1 MHPHRHTPAHSSHIH
16 TYAHTH
22 ANRHR
27 NAYTHAPMHTH
38 RHTHTH
44 VHTHTHTCMHTHYN
58 WKFNQQPSQA
68 LTSSAQSWLPASLA
82 SSRGVLPALF
92 SMLARSG
99 RVRSISFMHS
109 VLFSWAHRCS
119 AVLPS
124 CVFLSRLPLWR
135 LVANLSLSHGEDG
148 QRWMKGW
155 NKCKGEAEQ
164 EKSEANM
171 CFKSGSQQTHV
182 RQWHPLNTML
192 PVRQNTCQQ
201 SHNPQTIL
209 FHPFENEYIRILG
222 DWLLPYLPPPPPPTP
237 SCFQWDM
244 AWGRMQLTW

>member
-27 NAYTHAPMHTH
+27 NTYTHAPMHTH

-182 RQWHPLNTML
+182 RQ
-192 PVRQNTCQQ
+192 
-201 SHNPQTIL
+201 
-209 FHPFENEYIRILG
+209 
-222 DWLLPYLPPPPPPTP
+222 
-237 SCFQWDM
+237 
-244 AWGRMQLTW
+244 

>member
-1 MHPHRHTPAHSSHIH
+1 MHPHRHTPLTFTHMHAHM
-16 TYAHTH
+16 
-22 ANRHR
+22 NRHR
-27 NAYTHAPMHTH
+27 NTYTDTHAHMHAH
-38 RHTHTH
+38 AHTHTC
-44 VHTHTHTCMHTHYN
+44 VRACTHTHTHTHACTHKHRHKHTCTHTHAHIHYN

-148 QRWMKGW
+148 ERRTKMEQMQRRSGVR
-155 NKCKGEAEQ
+155 
-164 EKSEANM
+164 EK
-171 CFKSGSQQTHV
+171 
-182 RQWHPLNTML
+182 
-192 PVRQNTCQQ
+192 
-201 SHNPQTIL
+201 
-209 FHPFENEYIRILG
+209 
-222 DWLLPYLPPPPPPTP
+222 
-237 SCFQWDM
+237 
-244 AWGRMQLTW
+244 

>member
-1 MHPHRHTPAHSSHIH
+1 MQHTHTCTPTDTHLHTPLTYTHMLAHMRTDTETH
-16 TYAHTH
+16 TQTHTRTH
-22 ANRHR
+22 AR
-27 NAYTHAPMHTH
+27 MHTH
-38 RHTHTH
+38 IHTHTH
-44 VHTHTHTCMHTHYN
+44 THTHTRACAGTHTHTHTHAHTHTHTCAHTHTHTHMHACIHTHYN

-155 NKCKGEAEQ
+155 NKCKGEAQ
-164 EKSEANM
+164 QDKSEANM
-171 CFKSGSQQTHV
+171 
-182 RQWHPLNTML
+182 
-192 PVRQNTCQQ
+192 
-201 SHNPQTIL
+201 
-209 FHPFENEYIRILG
+209 
-222 DWLLPYLPPPPPPTP
+222 
-237 SCFQWDM
+237 FQI
-244 AWGRMQLTW
+244 